1 MPLCVLPYSG
11 KFSRLLIFADWIH
24 SVRLKPPNYNNHG
37 LDLCD
42 HYALRANF
50 GHTTYFPDSWSESKT
65 EIEMALLKYFAP
77 SKTFNANTPVYGCG
91 FTYLGYAR
99 KLKRENVQ
107 SDQSAKVFT
116 LENFPLYSSILV
128 SWLFMPWDLL
138 AAMKLYR
145 YWFFVDIMAGVSI
158 IKQAAS
164 LTSVTSAAA
173 PWLHLLQLL
182 LPNCIRFS
190 CCSPIAS
197 VCDHAQAVQSV
208 YIVSTKVAHHYSSPA
223 PLL

>member
-1 MPLCVLPYSG
+1 M
-11 KFSRLLIFADWIH
+11 
-24 SVRLKPPNYNNHG
+24 RLKPPNYNNHG

-42 HYALRANF
+42 RYALRANF
-50 GHTTYFPDSWSESKT
+50 GHTTYFPDSWSESET

-128 SWLFMPWDLL
+128 S
-138 AAMKLYR
+138 
-145 YWFFVDIMAGVSI
+145 
-158 IKQAAS
+158 
-164 LTSVTSAAA
+164 
-173 PWLHLLQLL
+173 
-182 LPNCIRFS
+182 
-190 CCSPIAS
+190 
-197 VCDHAQAVQSV
+197 
-208 YIVSTKVAHHYSSPA
+208 
-223 PLL
+223 